1 MWAMRTLDVIAVF
14 LGILVGIA
22 LISVLYLAQ
31 SIVLPFLVA
40 LFLAYLL
47 DPIIRFLGRL
57 RVPAWLAVCLALLGA
72 FILLALVSTL
82 FYVSALSFVKGY
94 PQYEPKLRG
103 LLSTIT
109 SQMELGPQDWQLADL
124 RKYLASA
131 TVATTVLTSM
141 GSFVALLGRLLLVF
155 IFVVFILVGQQRL
168 PRRMRRAF
176 GDEEAERILQVLER
190 ITRQV
195 QAYLG
200 AKAIVS
206 LVTGVLVNLLLMALN
221 VDFAILWGTLA
232 FILNFIPYIG
242 SPVAAI
248 PPILVAALKFDTLMP
263 AVWIATGLTAINVVL
278 GGFVEPRLVGQRL
291 NLSPLL
297 VILSL
302 LFWGWL
308 WGIAGMVLAVPILA
322 TIKIAC
328 ENVPPLRFV
337 SLLMSGR

>member
-1 MWAMRTLDVIAVF
+1 MRTLNVIAVF

-22 LISVLYLAQ
+22 LVSVLYVAR
-31 SIVLPFLVA
+31 SIILPFLVA

-47 DPIIRFLGRL
+47 DPIIRSL
-57 RVPAWLAVCLALLGA
+57 RYLRFPLWLAVCLALLTTFA
-72 FILLALVSTL
+72 LLALMSTL
-82 FYVSALSFVKGY
+82 FYASALSFVKGY
-94 PQYEPKLRG
+94 PQYESKLRS
-103 LLSTIT
+103 LIVTIT
-109 SQMELGPQDWQLADL
+109 AQMDMGPQDWQLEDL
-124 RKYLASA
+124 RRYLAST

-141 GSFVALLGRLLLVF
+141 GSFVAILGRLLLVF
-155 IFVVFILVGQQRL
+155 IFVVFILLGQQRL
-168 PRRMRRAF
+168 PRRIRQAF

-190 ITRQV
+190 ITRQA

-200 AKAIVS
+200 AKALIS
-206 LVTGVLVNLLLMALN
+206 LVTGILVNLLLMAMD
-221 VDFAILWGTLA
+221 VDFAVLWGTLA
-232 FILNFIPYIG
+232 FVLNFIPYIG

-248 PPILVAALKFDTLMP
+248 PPILIAILKFDTLMP
-263 AVWIATGLTAINVVL
+263 AIWIAIAIATINIIL
-278 GGFVEPRLVGQRL
+278 GGFAEPRLVGQRL

-322 TIKIAC
+322 TIKIVC

-337 SLLMSGR
+337 SLLMGSR

>member
-1 MWAMRTLDVIAVF
+1 MRTLDVIAVL

-22 LISVLYLAQ
+22 LISVLYLTQ
-31 SIVLPFLVA
+31 NIVLPFLVA

-47 DPIIRFLGRL
+47 DPIIRFLNRL
-57 RVPAWLAVCLALLGA
+57 RVPVWLAVCLALLA
-72 FILLALVSTL
+72 TFVLLALVSTL
-82 FYVSALSFVKGY
+82 FYASALSFVKGY
-94 PQYEPKLRG
+94 PQYEPKLRSLIG
-103 LLSTIT
+103 AVT
-109 SQMELGPQDWQLADL
+109 SQMELGPPDWQLEDL
-124 RKYLASA
+124 RRYLAST
-131 TVATTVLTSM
+131 TVATTVLTSL
-141 GSFVALLGRLLLVF
+141 GSFVTILGRLLLVF
-155 IFVVFILVGQQRL
+155 VFVVFILVGQQRL
-168 PRRMRRAF
+168 PRRIRHAF
-176 GDEEAERILQVLER
+176 GDEEAERILRVLAR

-200 AKAIVS
+200 AKALIS
-206 LVTGVLVNLLLMALN
+206 LVTGILVNLLLVALD

-242 SPVAAI
+242 SPVAAL
-248 PPILVAALKFDTLMP
+248 PPILIAALKFDTLMP
-263 AVWIATGLTAINVVL
+263 AIWITVGITAINVIL

-308 WGIAGMVLAVPILA
+308 WGIAGMILAVPILA
-322 TIKIAC
+322 TSKIVC
-328 ENVPPLRFV
+328 ENVPSLRFV